1 MGAVFMTACYLA
13 LGAVGYLKLGSN
25 FDLSRPITSVLP
37 YDAWSVTMNGLL
49 FLHCVVAYAV
59 SPQSSRQAVCVCV
72 CGHVRVRLPLVLH
85 RLCSMPGPLVSLSLD
100 ISQVGR
106 PVWEGRN

>member
-1 MGAVFMTACYLA
+1 MRRRSDFRKVAGVGAVFMTACYLA

-59 SPQSSRQAVCVCV
+59 STQAA
-72 CGHVRVRLPLVLH
+72 
-85 RLCSMPGPLVSLSLD
+85 
-100 ISQVGR
+100 GR
-106 PVWEGRN
+106 PVCDSPLGLALDFAACRAFTVLHP